1 VRKTTSRKATQPGSC
16 IVRTGCVRLSK
27 PAIWLAAREIA
38 CPRSSYVTT
47 PPLAAHSYT
56 YTTARQS
63 PQDLD
68 LRAMSTSSKQGDT
81 SRTTAG
87 SQAQLILLPCC
98 RRYQDLSCLPCLRY
112 ARSRARPGHVQRSST
127 PLPLCYSRAAPLV
140 CVESLAAFCS
150 SLPQEASNDE

>member
-1 VRKTTSRKATQPGSC
+1 MSHNSAA
-16 IVRTGCVRLSK
+16 GC
-27 PAIWLAAREIA
+27 
-38 CPRSSYVTT
+38 T
-47 PPLAAHSYT
+47 YT

-68 LRAMSTSSKQGDT
+68 ERARSTSSKQGDT

-87 SQAQLILLPCC
+87 SQAQLILLPFR
-98 RRYQDLSCLPCLRY
+98 RRYQDLSCLPCLCY

-140 CVESLAAFCS
+140 CVESLAAFVAPLCPKKLAMTS
-150 SLPQEASNDE
+150 GEASSSPPSPPLIYTPHTTQSLMLLFRSTLTT